1 MKKSDI
7 EDFVRM
13 FADPKVMASFDVAS
27 FDRRELEQWIQRN
40 LTHQDNFCYGL
51 FSVILKINGL
61 LIGNC
66 GLQSME
72 IGGVQAVELGYEFRS
87 DYWNEGYATEAAGAV
102 RDFAFH
108 QLRLLRLTSLV
119 RLGNLGARRVSEKIG
134 MTRIGDITQN
144 NQHYWQY
151 SIERHQDDDKPKQG
165 LSKAWSGPSLMLRC
179 EVSHS

>member
-1 MKKSDI
+1 LRPMKNSEID
-7 EDFVRM
+7 DFVLI

-27 FDRRELEQWIQRN
+27 FDRSELEQWIHRN
-40 LTHQDNFCYGL
+40 LTHQDNFGYGL

-66 GLQSME
+66 GLQRME

-108 QLRLLRLTSLV
+108 QFHLPRLTSLV

-134 MTRIGDITQN
+134 MKRIDDLTHKN
-144 NQHYWQY
+144 RHYWQHL
-151 SIERHQDDDKPKQG
+151 IERNQKTTYP
-165 LSKAWSGPSLMLRC
+165 
-179 EVSHS
+179 E

>member
-1 MKKSDI
+1 MKTSDI

-27 FDRRELEQWIQRN
+27 FERSELEQWIQRN
-40 LTHQDNFCYGL
+40 LTHQDNFGYGL
-51 FSVILKINGL
+51 FSVILKICGL

-66 GLQSME
+66 GLQRME

-108 QLRLLRLTSLV
+108 QLHLPRLTSLV
-119 RLGNLGARRVSEKIG
+119 RLGNLGAMRVSEKIR
-134 MTRIGDITQN
+134 MTRIGDITHN

-151 SIERHQDDDKPKQG
+151 LIERNQGDDKPKQG
-165 LSKAWSGPSLMLRC
+165 PRKAWSGPSLMLRC